1 MPDEKSKP
9 ITVREGINFREDMKI
24 IDDGI
29 DSLEEIR
36 STIEAT
42 LPSDLLDSME
52 LSTLTGTIFKFSLST
67 KVRNMHNET
76 GYVSLC
82 GIDFRGEIFLVNY
95 KNCKSVWHVPEELT
109 EVPMS
114 YQNDNNNEDEITSNI
129 KTDIIADDASDNDS
143 DETDIS

>member
-114 YQNDNNNEDEITSNI
+114 YQNDNNNEDENDNNNEDEITSNI
-129 KTDIIADDASDNDS
+129 KTDIIT
-143 DETDIS
+143 DEEQTS